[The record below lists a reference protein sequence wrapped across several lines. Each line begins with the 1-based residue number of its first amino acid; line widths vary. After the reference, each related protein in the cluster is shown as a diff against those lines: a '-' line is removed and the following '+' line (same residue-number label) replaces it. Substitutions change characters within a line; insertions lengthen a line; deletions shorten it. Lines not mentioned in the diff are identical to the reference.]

1 MLKLIVVYLHLL
13 ATCAAVGLVL
23 AADLKMLG
31 KIGQRL
37 RSRRAGGRI
46 EPLRLAPPGEFVT
59 GVVAV
64 ALGVLLVTGVLLV
77 GFALDERADALA
89 NGKLLA
95 KMGLV
100 VVLTLN
106 AVALHH
112 VTFPRLARAE
122 GLRLRGRAEVAAMA
136 WRIALPVA
144 ISTGLW
150 AYCAFLGVAR
160 SWNHAVGAD
169 EVLAGA
175 AAVVLFLWLAL
186 TALLAVAASPQ
197 RSRVVPVRTVQ
208 PPAGARPG
216 TL

>member
-1 MLKLIVVYLHLL
+1 MFKLLVVYLHLL

-37 RSRRAGGRI
+37 RARRAGGRI

-59 GVVAV
+59 GMVAV

-89 NGKLLA
+89 NGKLQA
-95 KMGLV
+95 KMALV

-106 AVALHH
+106 AVALHRL
-112 VTFPRLARAE
+112 TFPRLARSD
-122 GLRLRGRAEVAAMA
+122 GLRLRGRSEIASMA
-136 WRIALPVA
+136 WRIALPA
-144 ISTGLW
+144 ATSSGLW
-150 AYCAFLGVAR
+150 ATCAFLGVAR
-160 SWNHAVGAD
+160 AWNHTVAAPD
-169 EVLAGA
+169 VLAGA
-175 AAVVLFLWLAL
+175 AAVVLVLWLAL
-186 TALLAVAASPQ
+186 TALLAAAAAPL

-208 PPAGARPG
+208 PPAGARPR
-216 TL
+216 TS